1 MSARRF
7 HCALIAC
14 FSMAGCMRVDEPV
27 VGRYR
32 ATVATRGGELPF
44 LLDVARENEHYVVY
58 VINGE
63 ERIRIEGIRVNEGE
77 LIATF
82 PGNQSTLRA
91 RLSRRGMKGTLTVVA
106 HDGSPRELPMPL
118 RARLG
123 ETHRFYAESLTDN
136 ADVEGRWEV
145 EFTTTTG
152 NHSSAIA
159 VFEQEHDRVSGTI
172 TTRAG
177 ERQAVEG
184 QVHDSELKLSAL
196 TGTATHLYNL
206 QVTRSGEI
214 EGEYWRGDVAHAVQA
229 RRNADATLGGEQTLQ
244 AALRFKAQP

>member
-1 MSARRF
+1 MSAQRF
-7 HCALIAC
+7 LCALIAC
-14 FSMAGCMRVDEPV
+14 FSIAGCARVDEPV

-32 ATVATRGGELPF
+32 ATLATRGGELPF

-63 ERIRIEGIRVNEGE
+63 ERIRIEGIRVHEGE

-91 RLSRRGMKGTLTVVA
+91 RLSRAGMKGTLTIA
-106 HDGSPRELPMPL
+106 THDGHSRELPL

-136 ADVEGRWEV
+136 ADIEGRWEV
-145 EFTTTTG
+145 EFKTTTG
-152 NHSSAIA
+152 NHASAIA
-159 VFEQEHDRVSGTI
+159 VFEQEHDRVTGTI

-196 TGTATHLYNL
+196 TGNATHLYNL
-206 QVTRSGEI
+206 QVTKSGEL
-214 EGEYWRGDVAHAVQA
+214 EGEYWRGDEVQAVQA
-229 RRNADATLGGEQTLQ
+229 RRNADATLGAEQTLQ
-244 AALRFKAQP
+244 AALRFEARP